1 MTLNAS
7 LSSRGIINDV
17 VKSEVLFIA
26 EEGEK
31 WQFSPRRGD
40 EMNFSSSIAPSK
52 DD

>member
-26 EEGEK
+26 EGEK

-40 EMNFSSSIAPSK
+40 EMNFSSSIAPRK